1 MLRDPIG
8 CFRHGTPY
16 AFRFAALISEQST
29 PTQNEFETMDF
40 SLTPDQQNIRDAI
53 LKHCSQYS
61 PEYWLERD
69 RDGVFPLDF
78 HKSMADAGWL
88 GIAMPEAVG
97 GAGLGITEAAIMM
110 QAVAEAGGG
119 MTAAS
124 SIHGPVFS
132 MQPVSL
138 FGTDEQKQRMI
149 PPVLSGAD
157 RICFAVTEPNV
168 GLDTTKLKTRAE
180 KRDGGYLVNGE
191 KIWISVAQVANK
203 MMLLART
210 TPLEDVKRKT
220 DGLSLFFTDL
230 DRSKIEVKLI
240 HKMGRHAVDSNLLFI
255 NDLWI
260 PEEDRIGKEGDG
272 FKLILHGLNPE
283 RVLLGAEAIGIGR
296 AAIQR
301 AAQYA
306 RERIVFDRPIGMN
319 QGIQHPLAKCWM
331 QLEAANLMV
340 MKAATLFDRGVDCG
354 VEANAGKYL
363 AAETAFEACHTAMLT
378 LGGMGYAQEY
388 HVERLLREV
397 LIPRTAPVSPH
408 MILNYIAEK
417 VLELPKSY

>member
-1 MLRDPIG
+1 
-8 CFRHGTPY
+8 
-16 AFRFAALISEQST
+16 
-29 PTQNEFETMDF
+29 MDL
-40 SLTPDQQNIRDAI
+40 SLSDDQQRIRDAV
-53 LKHCSQYS
+53 LKQCSQF
-61 PEYWLERD
+61 PDEYWLERD
-69 RDGVFPLDF
+69 RDGVFPHAF
-78 HKSMADAGWL
+78 QQSMADAGWL

-110 QAVAEAGGG
+110 QAVAESGGG
-119 MTAAS
+119 MAAAS

-132 MQPVSL
+132 MQPVAV
-138 FGTDEQKQRMI
+138 FGSPEQQQRMI
-149 PPVLSGAD
+149 PPVLRGED

-210 TPLEDVKRKT
+210 TPLDQVKRKT

-230 DRSKIEVKLI
+230 DRSKIEVRLI
-240 HKMGRHAVDSNLLFI
+240 HKMGRHAVDSNMLFI
-255 NDLWI
+255 NDLWV
-260 PEEDRIGKEGDG
+260 PEEDRIGAEGDG
-272 FKLILHGLNPE
+272 FKIILHGLNPE
-283 RVLLGAEAIGIGR
+283 RILLGAEAIGLGR
-296 AAIQR
+296 VAIQR
-301 AAQYA
+301 AARYA

-319 QGIQHPLAKCWM
+319 QGIQHPLAKCWA
-331 QLEAANLMV
+331 QVEAANLMV
-340 MKAATLFDRGVDCG
+340 MKAAHLFDQHKDCG
-354 VEANAGKYL
+354 IEANAGKYL
-363 AAETAFEACHTAMLT
+363 AAEAGFEACHTAMLT

-388 HVERLLREV
+388 HVERYLREI

-408 MILNYIAEK
+408 MILNFLAEK

>member
-1 MLRDPIG
+1 
-8 CFRHGTPY
+8 
-16 AFRFAALISEQST
+16 
-29 PTQNEFETMDF
+29 MDF
-40 SLTPDQQNIRDAI
+40 SLSADQQNIRDAI
-53 LKHCSQYS
+53 LKLCSRF
-61 PEYWLERD
+61 PDEYWLERD

-78 HKSMADAGWL
+78 HRSMAESGWL

-110 QAVAEAGGG
+110 QAVAESGGG
-119 MTAAS
+119 MAAAS

-132 MQPVSL
+132 MQPVAL
-138 FGTDEQKQRMI
+138 FGTPPQQQRMI
-149 PPVLSGAD
+149 PPVLRGED

-168 GLDTTKLKTRAE
+168 GLDTTRLKTRAV
-180 KRDGGYLVNGE
+180 RCDGGYRVNGE

-210 TPLEDVKRKT
+210 TPLDEVKRKT

-230 DRSKIEVKLI
+230 DRSRVEIRMI
-240 HKMGRHAVDSNLLFI
+240 HKMGRHAVDSNMLFI
-255 NDLWI
+255 SDLWI
-260 PEEDRIGKEGDG
+260 PEEDRIGAEGEG

-283 RVLLGAEAIGIGR
+283 RILLGAEAVGLGR
-296 AAIQR
+296 AAIRR

-306 RERIVFDRPIGMN
+306 QERVVFDRPIGMN
-319 QGIQHPLAKCWM
+319 QGIQHPLAKCWA
-331 QLEAANLMV
+331 QVEAANLMV
-340 MKAATLFDRGVDCG
+340 MKAASLFDRGQDCG

-363 AAETAFEACHTAMLT
+363 AAESGFEACHTAMLT

-388 HVERLLREV
+388 HVERYLREI

-408 MILNYIAEK
+408 MILNYLAEK
-417 VLELPKSY
+417 VLGLPKSY